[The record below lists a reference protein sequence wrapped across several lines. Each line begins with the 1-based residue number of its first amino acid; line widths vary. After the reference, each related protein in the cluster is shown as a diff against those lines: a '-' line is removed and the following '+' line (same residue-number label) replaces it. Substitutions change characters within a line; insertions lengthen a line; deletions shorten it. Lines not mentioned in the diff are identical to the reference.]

1 MRIAARTICGWI
13 AITLAG
19 SLCAALVQAAEPKRK
34 AAVVQT
40 AVPFAEQRVA
50 LVIGNG
56 DYKFA
61 PLNNSVNDAQD
72 IAKALRGLG
81 FQVTLK
87 LNQDRVGMAL
97 AIRDFGNQIKKG
109 GTGLFYYA
117 GHGMQVKGKNFLI
130 PVEADILAEDEVP
143 YRAIDANELLAK
155 MESAKNRVNLVILD
169 ACRNNPFARS
179 FRSGSQG
186 LAQMDAPVGTLI
198 AFATA
203 PGSVAADGSGRN
215 GLYTQHLLTAMR
227 QPGLKIEDVFKR
239 VRQGV
244 REESGDRQI
253 PWENTSLEGD
263 FYFKPGK
270 EAQPVQVANVAPA
283 PVVSAPRSVAKKLTL
298 LVRGYPVADNFWEN
312 ETEDGYSKK
321 AAQLIERDLIK
332 MGGDSLKIEIV
343 TEQARADPV
352 LTEVDDAHSRK
363 ICQETKSDLLISARI
378 ETEGSSFMPQSSA
391 NWPDLYLSIF
401 DCADNRKYKDKKRLS
416 PTNQDSFSFS
426 ADLGAVANK
435 FLREYR
441 YLYQTGG
448 NPR

>member
-1 MRIAARTICGWI
+1 MRTAARTICGWLAI
-13 AITLAG
+13 ALLGT
-19 SLCAALVQAAEPKRK
+19 LCAAPALAAEPKRK
-34 AAVVQT
+34 PAAFEST
-40 AVPFAEQRVA
+40 AAITEQRVA

-56 DYKFA
+56 NYKFS
-61 PLNNSVNDAQD
+61 PLNNSVNDAED

-87 LNQDRVGMAL
+87 LNQSRDGMAQ
-97 AIRDFGNQIKKG
+97 AIRAFGNQLKKG

-130 PVEADILAEDEVP
+130 PVDADIQEEDEVP

-155 MESAKNRVNLVILD
+155 MESAKNRINLVILD

-215 GLYTQHLLTAMR
+215 GLYTQHLLAAMNK
-227 QPGLKIEDVFKR
+227 PGLKIEDVFKR

-244 REESGDRQI
+244 REGSADRQI

-263 FYFKPGK
+263 FYFKPGRD
-270 EAQPVQVANVAPA
+270 VAPA
-283 PVVSAPRSVAKKLTL
+283 QVAALAPPPAPVAAVSVAKKLTL
-298 LVRGYPVADNFWEN
+298 LVRGYPLADGFWEN
-312 ETEDGYSKK
+312 ETEDSYSQK
-321 AAQLIERDLIK
+321 AAQLIARDLIK
-332 MGGDSLKIEIV
+332 MGGPSLKIDTV
-343 TEQARADPV
+343 TEQTRARPV
-352 LTEVDDAHSRK
+352 LTETESNSHSRK
-363 ICQETKSDLLISARI
+363 LCQETQSDLLLAARI
-378 ETEGSSFMPQSSA
+378 ESEVYSGLPSSA

-401 DCADNRKYKDKKRLS
+401 DCGENRKYTEKKRLTPS
-416 PTNQDSFSFS
+416 NQDSFSFA
-426 ADLGAVANK
+426 ADLGAATNK

-441 YLYQTGG
+441 YLYQA
-448 NPR
+448 R

>member
-1 MRIAARTICGWI
+1 MAIAFFGALCS
-13 AITLAG
+13 ASALA
-19 SLCAALVQAAEPKRK
+19 ADPKRK
-34 AAVVQT
+34 PAAFDPAAPIT
-40 AVPFAEQRVA
+40 EQRVA

-56 DYKFA
+56 NYKFS
-61 PLNNSVNDAQD
+61 PLNNSVNDAED

-87 LNQDRVGMAL
+87 LNQSRDGMAQ
-97 AIRDFGNQIKKG
+97 AIRAFGNQLKKG

-130 PVEADILAEDEVP
+130 PVDADIQEEDEVP

-215 GLYTQHLLTAMR
+215 GLYTQHLLAAMN

-244 REESGDRQI
+244 REGSDDRQI

-270 EAQPVQVANVAPA
+270 EAPPAQVAALASPPPVAP
-283 PVVSAPRSVAKKLTL
+283 VSVAKKLTL
-298 LVRGYPVADNFWEN
+298 LVRGYPVADGFWEK
-312 ETEDGYSKK
+312 ETDDSYSQK

-332 MGGDSLKIEIV
+332 MGGTALKIDTV
-343 TEQARADPV
+343 TEQARARPV
-352 LTEVDDAHSRK
+352 LTETESNAHSRNL
-363 ICQETKSDLLISARI
+363 CQETQSDLLVTARI
-378 ETEGSSFMPQSSA
+378 ESEIYSGLPSSA

-401 DCADNRKYKDKKRLS
+401 DCGENRKYTEKKRLTPS
-416 PTNQDSFSFS
+416 NQDSFSFA
-426 ADLGAVANK
+426 ADLAAVTNK

-441 YLYQTGG
+441 YLYQVWGAH
-448 NPR
+448 R